1 MIMIYPKPP
10 KFQPTLKTIP
20 EHPPQVF
27 NPFLTFET
35 IAEIK
40 ERYRSLCL
48 KLVIYRSFLNPYQLF
63 RDCIMRVR
71 EELKELT
78 LEVPPDEPHRPLR
91 RSRRLAKMA
100 RVDYSRFF

>member
-27 NPFLTFET
+27 NHLTFET

-40 ERYRSLCL
+40 ESYRSFCL

-71 EELKELT
+71 DELKELT
-78 LEVPPDEPHRPLR
+78 VEVPPDEPHRPLR
-91 RSRRLAKMA
+91 RSPRLAKMA
-100 RVDYSRFF
+100 RVDYSKFY